1 MTWFLLFR
9 PVVLIMHYL
18 VVNLPFVSAM
28 LVNLKNTFIIIL
40 WNVLFGVIFFFR
52 LLFSSNFGVKLVV
65 SSKGKIVTA
74 REMLADGPQPP
85 PIIETIIITLLHLAF
100 FSEKIELEVYCWLI
114 SFFFF
119 FVLFS

>member
-1 MTWFLLFR
+1 
-9 PVVLIMHYL
+9 MHYL

-100 FSEKIELEVYCWLI
+100 FSEKIELEVYC
-114 SFFFF
+114 
-119 FVLFS
+119 